1 MRSDAYRMRAGRLV
15 GVEVCATLC
24 VTLLWACAGEAPP
37 ATVLRHDS
45 AGVAIIEPQAP
56 AWGAASPWTIDSV
69 PRFDLLHSGTG
80 PPYELSGVTD
90 ATLLPD
96 GRVVVLDDASHQ
108 VRFFG
113 GDGTFLNATGRE
125 GDGPGDFKRAQ
136 DVFPLPGDSVGVFDY
151 WLRRVT
157 ILDGQGR
164 VGRVVTLPKDLQSFH
179 LYPLRGGFMALTWS
193 LDDFVANAPG
203 DYLTRFTVE
212 RLSREGAVVD
222 TLAVIPGWNGHKE
235 GVGQRYTDYAP
246 LFPVQGVAAVWE
258 DTVVMGGGGSMT
270 FSRYSLQG
278 GLAQIVRAP
287 VLDEPVTDEEVAAER
302 ASLIGPHTSA
312 ETRRIFE
319 SLPAP
324 AMRPAYHDLQLDPE
338 GYVWAARYHSPRR
351 QRDDP
356 TTWHVFDRDGA
367 WLGDLVTP
375 ARFQVF
381 EIGADYIL
389 GVQRDSLDVEDVQVL
404 GLRRGGG

>member
-1 MRSDAYRMRAGRLV
+1 MDSDEGRVRAGRIARG
-15 GVEVCATLC
+15 GVWVTWC
-24 VTLLWACAGEAPP
+24 VVWLPACAGGAPST
-37 ATVLRHDS
+37 TVLRHDS
-45 AGVAIIEPQAP
+45 AGIAIVEPQAP
-56 AWGAASPWTIDSV
+56 AWGAASPWVIDPV
-69 PRFDLLHSGTG
+69 PRLDLLRSGTG

-108 VRFFG
+108 ARFFG
-113 GDGTFLNATGRE
+113 GDGTFLYATGRE

-136 DVFPLPGDSVGVFDY
+136 DVFPLPGDSIGIFDY

-164 VGRVVTLPKDLQSFH
+164 LGRVVTLPKDLQSFH

-203 DYLTRFTVE
+203 DYMTRFTVE
-212 RLSREGAVVD
+212 RLSPEGAVED
-222 TLAVIPGWNGHKE
+222 TLATIPGWNGHKE
-235 GVGQRYTDYAP
+235 GVGQNYSDYAP
-246 LFPVQGVAAVWE
+246 LFPVQGVAAVRA
-258 DTVVMGGGGSMT
+258 DAIVMGGGGSMT
-270 FSRYSLQG
+270 FSRYSAQG
-278 GLAQIVRAP
+278 DLVQIVRAP

-302 ASLIGPHTSA
+302 ASLISPRSSA
-312 ETRRIFE
+312 ETRHIFE

-324 AMRPAYHDLQLDPE
+324 AMRPAYHDLLLDPE
-338 GYVWAARYHSPRR
+338 GYVWAPRYHSPRR

-356 TTWHVFDRDGA
+356 TTWHVFDPSGA
-367 WLGDLVTP
+367 WLGNLVTP

-389 GVQRDSLDVEDVQVL
+389 GVQRDTLDVEDVQVL
-404 GLRRGGG
+404 RLRRGGG